1 LSQKAIVPERDER
14 LAEALRA
21 RRAAILK
28 TARGEAIDEA
38 LTALVQALPGGR
50 PELLLRLCPE
60 PVDSARLV
68 GAAARA
74 AMPVLWLEPDGLE
87 LAGALLEVVTE
98 VGLAA
103 AEAHRLRAEGR
114 ARELNDVMELKTAFL
129 RLATHELR
137 RPVSTARGYLELIQ
151 TETFGD
157 VPEAL
162 RRPLELIAASNQEIA
177 RLVNGLSTVARL
189 EDRADA
195 LDLREA
201 PLAVVV
207 EEAVA
212 SIRPAAELDDIEL
225 RCDLDPA
232 LMARVDRE
240 RMTAVVLNLLANA
253 VKYSPPGSP
262 VDVVLRRS
270 GRRAEIVVADRGP
283 GVTPGDEERIFEPYF
298 RSERSRSSGVGGL
311 GLGLYIVRHVTD
323 LHGGRVTLSNRPGEG
338 ATFRISL
345 SLARGAG
352 TASRPQPQPLVSE
365 RGAGSPAA
373 RG

>member
-1 LSQKAIVPERDER
+1 MPERDER
-14 LAEALRA
+14 LAEALHA
-21 RRAAILK
+21 RRAAILE
-28 TARGEAIDEA
+28 TARGETLDEA

-68 GAAARA
+68 GAVARA
-74 AMPVLWLEPDGLE
+74 ATPVLWLEPDGLE

-137 RPVSTARGYLELIQ
+137 RPISTARGYLELIQ

-162 RRPLELIAASNQEIA
+162 RRPLELISASNQEIA

-201 PLAVVV
+201 PLVVVV
-207 EEAVA
+207 EDAVA
-212 SIRPAAELDDIEL
+212 SIRAAAELDDIEL
-225 RCDLDPA
+225 RCDLDPT
-232 LMARVDRE
+232 LVARVDRE

-253 VKYSPPGSP
+253 VKYSPTGSS

-270 GRRAEIVVADRGP
+270 GRRAEIVVADHGP

-338 ATFRISL
+338 TTFRISL
-345 SLARGAG
+345 SLTRGAG
-352 TASRPQPQPLVSE
+352 TTSRSHSRPRPQPQSLVSE
-365 RGAGSPAA
+365 RDAGSPAA